1 MKQFITKVAIYFI
14 VLLLIITALVFVVQS
29 RSPKTFLFVSNSA
42 SLNLKAGFIK
52 KNLDKLKASKI
63 IVLGSSMA
71 LNNVNAVMIQDRLH
85 LPTINLAA
93 WGLKP
98 DNFKDAEIWN
108 ENKTVIY
115 NIEFPDFGPS
125 DIILKNGFSFD
136 LSKPAEMFNIFRDF
150 KTYLSQ
156 QNEAKVIINT
166 TTDRDYG
173 YCQFDECGSVLL
185 NDANFR
191 VRPARW
197 NMDEFKKEQVDTA
210 KLNHFVAV
218 LKGIIDSHKK
228 DNKIIITFSPGR
240 RIFYTQEKSNMV
252 LKLASLLKEKC
263 PDINF
268 INKYD
273 ANYPDN
279 LYVDNCHFNRSG
291 ATKFT
296 GEVIDSLKKMDTIR
310 QIR

>member
-14 VLLLIITALVFVVQS
+14 VLLLIITALIFFVQS
-29 RSPKTFLFVSNSA
+29 RSPKAFLFISNSA

-52 KNLDKLKASKI
+52 KNLDKLNSSKI

-71 LNNVNAVMIQDRLH
+71 LNNVNAVMIQDSLH
-85 LPTINLAA
+85 LPTMNLAA
-93 WGLKP
+93 WGMKV
-98 DNFKDAEIWN
+98 DNLKDAELWS

-125 DIILKNGFSFD
+125 DITLKDGFSFD
-136 LSKPAEMFNIFRDF
+136 LSKPAEMFGIFRDF

-156 QNEAKVIINT
+156 QNEAKTILNI

-185 NDANFR
+185 NDSNFH
-191 VRPARW
+191 VRAARW
-197 NMDEFKKEQVDTA
+197 NMDEFKREQVDTA

-218 LKGIIDSHKK
+218 LKGIINSHKK

-240 RIFYTQEKSNMV
+240 RVFYNKEKSNMV
-252 LKLASLLKEKC
+252 LKLALLLKEQC
-263 PDINF
+263 PSVTF
-268 INKYD
+268 INRYD
-273 ANYPDN
+273 TDYPDN

-296 GEVIDSLKKMDTIR
+296 GEVIDSLKKMNI
-310 QIR
+310 IH

>member
-1 MKQFITKVAIYFI
+1 MKQFLTKVALYFI
-14 VLLLIITALVFVVQS
+14 VLLLTITALVFFVQS
-29 RSPKTFLFVSNSA
+29 RSPKTFLFESNSA
-42 SLNLKAGFIK
+42 SYNLKAGFIK
-52 KNLDKLKASKI
+52 KNLDRLKASKI

-71 LNNVNAVMIQDRLH
+71 LNNVNAVMIQDSLH
-85 LPTINLAA
+85 LPTMNLAS

-108 ENKTVIY
+108 ENKIVIY

-136 LSKPAEMFNIFRDF
+136 INKPAEMFNIFRDF

-156 QNEAKVIINT
+156 QSEAKGIISN

-185 NDANFR
+185 NDSNFH
-191 VRPARW
+191 VRAARW

-218 LKGIIDSHKK
+218 LKEITDSHKK

-240 RIFYTQEKSNMV
+240 RVFYNQEKSNMV
-252 LKLASLLKEKC
+252 LKLALLLKEQC
-263 PDINF
+263 PDISF
-268 INKYD
+268 ISRYD
-273 ANYPDN
+273 ADYPDN

-296 GEVIDSLKKMDTIR
+296 GEVIDSLKKMNI
-310 QIR
+310 IH